1 MQSRSTELSRPFLAL
16 ELKCQLKGVT
26 ELRPDDTETFHWHL
40 KLKCTNCGEAP
51 DHWQYVVLNEMLDV
65 PGSRGEANLVEKCKL
80 CGRVNTLTILP
91 DHFKSYNVDKNEQ
104 WQQIAVFDCR
114 GIEPFDF
121 NPNGDWIAN
130 SIETGKPFREI
141 DLSEKEWVDFD
152 DKAMEAVE
160 ISDFDAQ
167 FTTVRDP
174 KKK

>member
-1 MQSRSTELSRPFLAL
+1 ML
-16 ELKCQLKGVT
+16 E
-26 ELRPDDTETFHWHL
+26 
-40 KLKCTNCGEAP
+40 
-51 DHWQYVVLNEMLDV
+51 V

-80 CGRVNTLTILP
+80 CGRVNTLTILG
-91 DHFKSYNVDKNEQ
+91 DNFKSYNIEENEK
-104 WQQIAVFDCR
+104 WQKIAIFDCR

-121 NPNGDWIAN
+121 DPRDEWIAT
-130 SIETGKPFREI
+130 SVETGNPFRDI

-160 ISDFDAQ
+160 ISEFSAQ

>member
-1 MQSRSTELSRPFLAL
+1 MPFLAL
-16 ELKCQLKGVT
+16 ELKCQLKGIT
-26 ELRPDDTETFHWHL
+26 DLRPDDTDSFHWHM

-80 CGRVNTLTILP
+80 CGRVNTLTIVE
-91 DHFKSYNVDKNEQ
+91 DMFKSYNIEQNEK

-114 GIEPFDF
+114 GLEPFDF
-121 NPNGDWIAN
+121 DPRDEWIAK
-130 SIETGKPFREI
+130 SVETGNAFHEI

-160 ISDFDAQ
+160 ISEMSSQ
-167 FTTVRDP
+167 FTTIRDP